1 MIDKPVGEGEVGAG
15 AHRDCIAL
23 LALARDL
30 AGEGRALDVFIGK
43 LGVDLVLAGRC
54 GKTERSGLVVSQQK
68 FSELPASLRAQSEW
82 PGALLVAVSEG

>member
-1 MIDKPVGEGEVGAG
+1 M
-15 AHRDCIAL
+15 
-23 LALARDL
+23 
-30 AGEGRALDVFIGK
+30 FIGK

-68 FSELPASLRAQSEW
+68 FSELPASLRTQSEW